1 MQRTIETKK
10 IESKFLRVD
19 SDDVEWLTE
28 TLNNLYVEASVS
40 RDKMLSKQASLQI
53 ALNHGAIPICGPE
66 DIMAREDIAKERSD
80 MQASERA
87 YSYLLDFAKPWFDIT
102 VDQHGNHTVTVKNK
116 TTVQATYCI

>member
-1 MQRTIETKK
+1 MPRTIETKK
-10 IESKFLRVD
+10 IESEFLRVD

-53 ALNHGAIPICGPE
+53 ALNHGAIPICGSE
-66 DIMAREDIAKERSD
+66 DIMAREDIAKERCD

-87 YSYLLDFAKPWFDIT
+87 YSCLMDFANPWFDIT
-102 VDQHGNHTVTVKNK
+102 VDKYGNHTVTVKNE
-116 TTVQATYCI
+116 